1 MKIAYLHNLPL
12 EYYPPASNFLDLAG
26 QSKEAEVRVF
36 TTHNRKQRKDY
47 EGEAIKITRSNPS
60 DPQAFAPWRLRVA
73 LWWHL
78 RTAISL
84 LFFRPEAI
92 IYVEPHSAIAAYL
105 YCRFFRGSARLFIHH
120 HEFYE
125 LEDYDRP
132 GMRMPRLGNH
142 LERNYLFQRAVWISQ
157 TNSDRLRLARQDNPD
172 ISSAVWNILP
182 NYPPQTW
189 AEHATVRL
197 QQAVRSPMRLIYV
210 GAASFE
216 DTYIEEIVRW
226 VAAFPE
232 QVELHV
238 CGYNVAPD
246 VWDWL
251 AKEQFSNV
259 SYDARGYVYEEL
271 PTVLENFD
279 IGLVLYKG
287 NTTNFIY
294 NVPNKVFEYLQCGL
308 DVWYPMEMAGIRNF
322 RFQNPGAL
330 YELNFADLSE
340 WSPFAYQPPDGGS
353 VTCSSYTAENAFAP
367 LFEALGIEQ
376 RAATG

>member
-36 TTHNRKQRKDY
+36 TTHNRKQRKEY
-47 EGEAIKITRSNPS
+47 ESEAIKITRSNPP
-60 DPQAFAPWRLRVA
+60 DPQAFAPWRLLVA

-84 LFFRPEAI
+84 LSLRPDAI

-105 YCRFFRGSARLFIHH
+105 YCRFFQGSARLFIHH

-125 LEDYDRP
+125 LENYDRP

-142 LERNYLFQRAVWISQ
+142 LERSYLFQRAVWISQ
-157 TNSDRLRLARQDNPD
+157 TNMDRLRLAKRDNPD
-172 ISSAVWNILP
+172 ISSSVWNILP

-189 AEHATVRL
+189 AERTPARF
-197 QQAVRSPMRLIYV
+197 QQAMRSPLRLIYV
-210 GAASFE
+210 GSASFE

-226 VAAFPE
+226 AAAFPE

-251 AKEQFSNV
+251 AKEQFANV
-259 SYDARGYVYEEL
+259 SYDARGYVYEDL
-271 PTVLENFD
+271 PSVLETFD

-308 DVWYPMEMAGIRNF
+308 DVWYPVEMAAIRNF
-322 RFQNPGAL
+322 QFQSPDSL
-330 YELNFADLSE
+330 RELNFARLNELLPNKPPAFDRHSE
-340 WSPFAYQPPDGGS
+340 AGS
-353 VTCSSYTAENAFAP
+353 FYTSERAFAP
-367 LFEALGIEQ
+367 LLKKLGIEQ
-376 RAATG
+376 QATRV